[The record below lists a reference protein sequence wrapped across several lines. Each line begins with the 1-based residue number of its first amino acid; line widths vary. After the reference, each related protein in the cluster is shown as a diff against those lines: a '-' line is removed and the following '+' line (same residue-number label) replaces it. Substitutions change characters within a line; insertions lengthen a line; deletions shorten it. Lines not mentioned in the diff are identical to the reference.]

1 MVNVSPY
8 GLIDYMGLRYVPY
21 AIDIVVT
28 TGIKARSIRLKVARA
43 LVRVG
48 ALT

>member
-8 GLIDYMGLRYVPY
+8 GLIDKMGLSYVPW
-21 AIDIVVT
+21 ALDIVVT
-28 TGIKARSIRLKVARA
+28 TGIKPRSIRLKVAGA
-43 LVRVG
+43 LVQVG